1 MIGATYSQE
10 YEHDMSNQQRG
21 FNSAE
26 PRVAAEVNTDLRL
39 TEPLYTSLS
48 NIRRARKKPFERLM
62 LQSLSV
68 DAAPRLKMLKMTG
81 PLQHGTAGK
90 MLDVEAL
97 SKSCRTKLEGVGRGK
112 PRHCQAGL

>member
-48 NIRRARKKPFERLM
+48 NIRRARKKPFERLT

-68 DAAPRLKMLKMTG
+68 DAAPRLKMLKMTV

-90 MLDVEAL
+90 MLDVE

-112 PRHCQAGL
+112 PR